1 MALDFKSG
9 NSKVSELN
17 KRVSALKDEV
27 NDLKT
32 ELRVL
37 REGVQQ
43 DMATVI
49 DQVKVLSA
57 RTSST
62 RR

>member
-9 NSKVSELN
+9 KDKVSELN
-17 KRVSALKDEV
+17 KRVSALNDEI

-43 DMATVI
+43 DMTKII
-49 DQVKVLSA
+49 DQVKVLS
-57 RTSST
+57 